1 MGMPFGWWLR
11 RALVIPVGEKLM
23 TLSPIIEDSAVS
35 VAGTSNDAFFVNGNL
50 WGMYGDN
57 TSAANPFGS
66 QAANAWAQGNIGS
79 MANVVGVIDTG
90 LDYTHPE
97 LYLNIWLNQREIPI
111 SLRASLSDIDSDG
124 LITFRDLNGAANA
137 AYVLDNNGNGR
148 IDAGDILNDVRW
160 ENGVDEDGNGF
171 RDDLIGWDFANN
183 DNDPYDDHN
192 HGSHVGGTIGA
203 LGGNG
208 IGVAGVNWNIQMMPL
223 KFLSAFGSGWTSD
236 AVRAIDYFTNAATQA
251 NAAERF
257 LATNNSWGGGS
268 FSQTLLDA
276 IIRAAQQDILFIA
289 AAGNNA
295 RDNDTSPRYPTG
307 YATAP
312 VTGHEAVISVASLM
326 SSGALSSFSNFG
338 ETTVDIAAPGSAIWS
353 TIRGG
358 GYGAFNGTSMA
369 TPHVVGAV
377 ALYAAL
383 FPNATSAQIREALL
397 LSASFTASLED
408 RVASDGR
415 LNIAA
420 MLTIAP
426 MATAFADWLEGTIG
440 ADTLG
445 GLGGNDTLSGGGGN
459 DLIQGGLGDDLV
471 SYAELVNAH
480 QAVRVD
486 LAAGL
491 VAGAAGLDTLS
502 GIEDVLTGAGNDS
515 LIGDGLANMLSGGGG
530 NDRLIGGHGND
541 TLDGG
546 AGADTMWGGIGDD
559 VFIVGD
565 GDVFSERH
573 GQGTDLILLRRAA
586 ISLVGQHIENVTGDA
601 AGFAFSI
608 TGNSLANVLMGGAL
622 ADTLDGGSNHD
633 TLSGGVGND
642 CLIGGFGNDLLDGGA
657 GADTMWGGIGDDVF
671 IVGDGDLFAERNLQG
686 TDLILLRR
694 AAIRLVGQHIE
705 NVTGDAAGLA
715 FSITGNTLANVLTGG
730 TLADTLNGGIGDDT
744 LVGGA
749 GNDCLIGGAGTDQF
763 IFNAALGD
771 ANIDTLYRYSATN
784 DTILLDGAVFAALG
798 SPGTLT
804 AAAFRAGTEATDT
817 DDRIIYHSASGAL
830 FYDADGLGGAAA
842 VQFATLTGV
851 PGVISHA
858 EFLII

>member
-1 MGMPFGWWLR
+1 
-11 RALVIPVGEKLM
+11 M
-23 TLSPIIEDSAVS
+23 TLSPRIEDWKVS
-35 VAGTSNDAFFVNGNL
+35 VAGASNDVFFVNGSL
-50 WGMYGDN
+50 WGMHGDS

-66 QAANAWAQGNIGS
+66 HAANAWAQGHTGS

-97 LYLNIWLNQREIPI
+97 LYLNIWLNQREIPTN
-111 SLRASLSDIDSDG
+111 LRASLSDIDSDG

-236 AVRAIDYFTNAATQA
+236 AVRSIDYFTNAATRA

-268 FSQTLLDA
+268 FFQPLLDA
-276 IIRAAQQDILFIA
+276 ITRAAQQDILFIA

-295 RDNDTSPRYPTG
+295 RDNDASPRYPTG
-307 YATAP
+307 YSTAP

-338 ETTVDIAAPGSAIWS
+338 ATTVDIVAPGSAIWS

-377 ALYAAL
+377 ALYASL

-397 LSASFTASLED
+397 LSATVTASVAD

-420 MLTIAP
+420 LLTIAP
-426 MATAFADWLEGTIG
+426 MATAFADWLEGTSG
-440 ADTLG
+440 TDTLD
-445 GLGGNDTLSGGGGN
+445 GLGGNDTLADGSGN
-459 DLIQGGLGDDLV
+459 DLIQGGLGDDLA
-471 SYAELVNAH
+471 SYAELVDAH
-480 QAVRVD
+480 QAIRVD
-486 LAAGL
+486 LAAGR
-491 VAGAAGLDTLS
+491 AFGAAGSDTLS
-502 GIEDVLTGAGNDS
+502 GIEHVLTGNGHDS
-515 LIGDGLANMLSGGGG
+515 LIGDGLANRLAGGGG
-530 NDRLIGGHGND
+530 NDRLIGGLGND

-559 VFIVGD
+559 VFVVGE
-565 GDVFSERH
+565 GGVFAEGL

-586 ISLVGQHIENVTGDA
+586 ISLAGQHIENVTGDA

-608 TGNSLANVLMGGAL
+608 TGNSLANALTGGTL
-622 ADTLDGGSNHD
+622 ADTLDGGANHD
-633 TLSGGVGND
+633 TLSGGAGND
-642 CLIGGFGNDLLDGGA
+642 CLIGGFGNDRLDGGADADTLSGGHGDDTLLGGA
-657 GADTMWGGIGDDVF
+657 GADTLWGGFGDDVF
-671 IVGDGDLFAERNLQG
+671 TIGDGDAFAEGLGQG
-686 TDLILLRR
+686 TDLILLQR
-694 AAIRLVGQHIE
+694 AAISLAGQHIE
-705 NVTGDAAGLA
+705 NVAGDSAGLA
-715 FSITGNTLANVLTGG
+715 FSITGNSLANVLTGG
-730 TLADTLNGGIGDDT
+730 ALADTLNGGFGNDT
-744 LVGGA
+744 LAGGA
-749 GNDCLIGGAGTDQF
+749 GNDRLIGGSGDDNF
-763 IFNAALGD
+763 IFNTALGD
-771 ANIDTLYRYSATN
+771 TNIDTIQGYNATN
-784 DTILLDGAVFAALG
+784 DTILLDDAVFTALG
-798 SPGTLT
+798 LPIALAAGFFTTGT
-804 AAAFRAGTEATDT
+804 AATDT
-817 DDRIIYHSASGAL
+817 NDRIIYNAATGAL
-830 FYDADGLGGAAA
+830 FYDADGLGGVAA

-851 PGVISHA
+851 TGVISDA